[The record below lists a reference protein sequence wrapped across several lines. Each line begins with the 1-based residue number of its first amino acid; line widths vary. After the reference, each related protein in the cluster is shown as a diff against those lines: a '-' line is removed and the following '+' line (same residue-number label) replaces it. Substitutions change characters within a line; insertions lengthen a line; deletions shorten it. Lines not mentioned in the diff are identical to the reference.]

1 MIRKLAKAKRCLV
14 DQPQVSST
22 AQKKIVLHFKASTK
36 VGNGCIQK
44 ITRPLAISNYILS
57 NKKSN
62 LLRPHEC
69 FFYFTCVTIISLQF

>member
-1 MIRKLAKAKRCLV
+1 MIRKLAKAKRRPT
-14 DQPQVSST
+14 DQHQVSST
-22 AQKKIVLHFKASTK
+22 AQKKVLQHFKASTK

-62 LLRPHEC
+62 LLKPHEC
-69 FFYFTCVTIISLQF
+69 FFYFTCVTIVSLQF